1 MSYIWFQKKSNLR
14 QNIMS
19 SFIHEI
25 CLVGIAWWVYWYKR
39 DGYGVWG
46 EKGGVADRWQEKIY
60 CSYSI
65 YYR

>member
-1 MSYIWFQKKSNLR
+1 MN
-14 QNIMS
+14 

-25 CLVGIAWWVYWYKR
+25 CLVGIAWWVYGYKR
-39 DGYGVWG
+39 DSYRVWG
-46 EKGGVADRWQEKIY
+46 EEGGVADRWQEKVY